1 MPPKK
6 IKDMQ
11 AELLSSTTTTPSSVC
26 TQPSSSTTASNNA
39 APAKS
44 SSTSSGVVVKASPGD
59 SDRLQFAQA
68 INNLVAKSDAI
79 VAVLQEIQTFD
90 RDRIQNIDMKL
101 EAKKKEYADMT
112 ASLSSQYEQL
122 QKQLENE
129 FIDAKIKCNQD
140 IRENG
145 LTAANNLLAGM
156 NMSSI
161 QVEKLNSM
169 VTELTTL
176 KETHAKEM
184 QKALTEATNTA
195 EKALE
200 RELNGLKLEHKA
212 TIASLQAQVEQQV
225 KEIRVLNE
233 TISGLKHELS
243 EQRNLTKEVAQAS
256 SKSQIS
262 QNFGNK

>member
-1 MPPKK
+1 
-6 IKDMQ
+6 
-11 AELLSSTTTTPSSVC
+11 
-26 TQPSSSTTASNNA
+26 
-39 APAKS
+39 
-44 SSTSSGVVVKASPGD
+44 
-59 SDRLQFAQA
+59 
-68 INNLVAKSDAI
+68 LVAKSDAF
-79 VAVLQEIQTFD
+79 VAALQEIQTFD
-90 RDRIQNIDMKL
+90 RDRIQTIDMKL

-156 NMSSI
+156 NMTSI
-161 QVEKLNSM
+161 QVDKLNGM
-169 VTELTTL
+169 VSELTTL

-184 QKALTEATNTA
+184 QKALQEATNTA
-195 EKALE
+195 EKTLE

-233 TISGLKHELS
+233 TIAGLKHELA